1 MTNSEH
7 IFKEE
12 HDKIMLKII
21 YQQIF
26 SKIIL
31 YF

>member
-1 MTNSEH
+1 MTNNVH

-12 HDKIMLKII
+12 NDKIILKII

-26 SKIIL
+26 SKII
-31 YF
+31 

>member
-1 MTNSEH
+1 MTTSVH

-12 HDKIMLKII
+12 NDKILLKII

-26 SKIIL
+26 SKI
-31 YF
+31 YK

>member
-1 MTNSEH
+1 MTTSVH

-12 HDKIMLKII
+12 NDKILIKII

-26 SKIIL
+26 SKMI
-31 YF
+31 